1 LEYPA
6 GLAFDSGGNL
16 WVADSGNNRVLRYT
30 PANLVTGGAASI
42 AIGQPNL
49 NTGTWVGPADNTF
62 QDPMGVAFDGS
73 GDIWVAD
80 YADSRVMGFMP
91 GGSNAVTGGWATWIL
106 GQANPSGYSG
116 NQGGLF
122 GNGVAANSLDYP
134 VGLAFD
140 SHGNLWVADD
150 ANNRILEYLTPNC
163 YSNDGLASIVLGQP
177 SLSVKNAN
185 QGGGAS
191 STALYSPYY
200 LAFDSSGD
208 LWASD
213 ASNSRVLE
221 YLPSNFVTDGAAAL
235 VIGQANFAASS
246 SNQGGSVAANT
257 LSGPGGIALD
267 HSGNLWIV
275 DRGNSRVLEY
285 LIP

>member
-1 LEYPA
+1 
-6 GLAFDSGGNL
+6 
-16 WVADSGNNRVLRYT
+16 
-30 PANLVTGGAASI
+30 
-42 AIGQPNL
+42 
-49 NTGTWVGPADNTF
+49 
-62 QDPMGVAFDGS
+62 MGVAFDGS